1 MTTEKRYRNV
11 FNTEKSVVAER
22 FIRTLKNKIYKYM
35 ASTSQNVY
43 IDKLDDIVDK
53 CNNTYHNTI
62 KIKPVDVKSST
73 YIDSSK
79 EYQNM
84 LEYQNIKI
92 FLRKAMFQ
100 IGLKK
105 FL

>member
-1 MTTEKRYRNV
+1 
-11 FNTEKSVVAER
+11 
-22 FIRTLKNKIYKYM
+22 M

-79 EYQNM
+79 E
-84 LEYQNIKI
+84 IKDKDAK
-92 FLRKAMFQ
+92 FSWLYCWNKAC
-100 IGLKK
+100 
-105 FL
+105 